1 VDRGRRVI
9 LGTAGHIDH
18 GKTTLV
24 RALTG
29 VDTDRLPEEKRRG
42 ITIELGFAPLILDG
56 IGTIGVVDVPG
67 HEAFVRT
74 MVAGATGIDLALVV
88 IAADEGV
95 MPQTREHLAIL
106 DLLGVRRGVVALTKA
121 DLVDDE
127 WLALV
132 EEDVRAATAT
142 VLPGAAIIATSAQ
155 TGRGIAELRSALKEV
170 AHAVPAR
177 GDGDLFRMPV
187 DRAFTIKGTGTVVT
201 GTVWSGRLARDETVR
216 ILPGDRVARVRG
228 IQGHGSQLDDAGA
241 GGRTAVALAGIDVAD
256 VPRGSTIVTDRDW
269 HATTFAR
276 ADVTLVPG
284 IDVDL
289 RPRTWFRFHVGTAEV
304 GARVVARAVD
314 TTQPFA
320 ARLVLDEPVLLR
332 AGDRFVLRTSAPL
345 NTIGGGVITD
355 PYAPKRA
362 RPWTPGQSTQKRL
375 AQLLQEVGAEG
386 LEIATLA
393 VRLGE
398 SPQACRDLVEQVGD
412 EVSVV
417 GARIVAAA
425 RLSALEND
433 LLAAT
438 TRYHADHPLEPGI
451 PAQLLRTQLR
461 GNPEVVDAAL
471 RRLTNARRLSS
482 LGGTVAVD
490 GWVPKLDSESA
501 AIAARLV
508 ARLGAAGPEPPSV
521 AEMSGELGRD
531 LAAVLRFL
539 ERRGDVVQVEQDRY
553 YATGCLNQL
562 IDRLRA
568 IMAGGEE
575 LGPSELR
582 EKLGISR
589 KFLIPLLEYCDR
601 VGYTNRGAVGRVWH
615 GT

>member
-1 VDRGRRVI
+1 VI

-42 ITIELGFAPLILDG
+42 ITIELGFAPLVLDG
-56 IGTIGVVDVPG
+56 VGTVGVVDVPG

-88 IAADEGV
+88 IAADEGM

-106 DLLGVRRGVVALTKA
+106 DLLGVRRGVIALTKA

-132 EEDVRAATAT
+132 EEDVRGAIANI
-142 VLPGAAIIATSAQ
+142 LPDAPIIATSAQ
-155 TGRGIAELRSALKEV
+155 SGRGISELRSALTD
-170 AHAVPAR
+170 AAR
-177 GDGDLFRMPV
+177 VLPVRSHDDLFRMPV

-201 GTVWSGRLARDETVR
+201 GTVWSGRLSRDETVR
-216 ILPGDRVARVRG
+216 ILPGDRSARVRG
-228 IQGHGSQLDDAGA
+228 IQGHGSLLDVATA

-269 HATTFAR
+269 RATTFAR

-284 IDVDL
+284 VDVEL

-314 TTQPFA
+314 PARPFA

-362 RPWTPGQSTQKRL
+362 RRWTPGQSTRERL
-375 AQLLQEVGAEG
+375 SQLLDEAGSDG
-386 LEIATLA
+386 LEIATLS

-398 SPQACRDLVEQVGD
+398 SRSACRDLLQAETS
-412 EVSVV
+412 SVV
-417 GARIVAAA
+417 GSRIVASSRVVALQNELYATAA
-425 RLSALEND
+425 R
-433 LLAAT
+433 
-438 TRYHADHPLEPGI
+438 YHIDHPLEPGI
-451 PAQLLRTQLR
+451 PTQLLRAQRR
-461 GNPEVVDAAL
+461 GNAEVIDAAL
-471 RRLTNARRLSS
+471 QAQIAAGRLVN
-482 LGGTVAVD
+482 LGGALAID
-490 GWVPKLDSESA
+490 GWVPKLDSNHI
-501 AIAARLV
+501 AIATQVLARLD
-508 ARLGAAGPEPPSV
+508 AAGSEPPNV
-521 AEMSGELGRD
+521 EELSGEVGSD
-531 LAAVLRFL
+531 VAAVLRFL

-553 YATGCLNQL
+553 YASRCLNQV

-568 IMAGGEE
+568 IMSGGAE

-582 EKLGISR
+582 EKLGLSR

-601 VGYTNRGAVGRVWH
+601 AGYTNRSAAGRVWH

>member
-1 VDRGRRVI
+1 MDRGGRVI

-42 ITIELGFAPLILDG
+42 ITIELGFAPLVLDG
-56 IGTIGVVDVPG
+56 FGTIGVVDVPG

-106 DLLGVRRGVVALTKA
+106 ELLGVRRGVIALTKA

-127 WLALV
+127 WLTLV
-132 EEDVRAATAT
+132 DEDVRGATAA
-142 VLPGAAIIATSAQ
+142 VLPGAAIVATSAN
-155 TGRGIAELRSALKEV
+155 TGKGIPELREALI
-170 AHAVPAR
+170 AAARSVPAR
-177 GDGDLFRMPV
+177 SDDDIFRMPL

-201 GTVWSGRLARDETVR
+201 GTVWSGRLSRDETVR
-216 ILPGDRVARVRG
+216 ILPGDRSARVRG
-228 IQGHGSQLDDAGA
+228 IQGHGSQLDVAA
-241 GGRTAVALAGIDVAD
+241 PGGRTAVALAGIDVAD

-269 HATTFAR
+269 RATTFAR
-276 ADVTLVPG
+276 ADVTLVPDL
-284 IDVDL
+284 DVEL
-289 RPRTWFRFHVGTAEV
+289 RPRTWFRLHVGTAEV
-304 GARVVARAVD
+304 GARIVARAVD
-314 TTQPFA
+314 QSRAFA

-362 RPWTPGQSTQKRL
+362 RPWTPGMSARERL
-375 AQLLQEVGAEG
+375 TQLLREAVGEG
-386 LEIATLA
+386 LEISSLA
-393 VRLGE
+393 IRLGL
-398 SPQACRDLVEQVGD
+398 SPSACREVMQVAGS

-417 GARIVAAA
+417 GARVVAHEQ
-425 RLSALEND
+425 LIALQNEI
-433 LLAAT
+433 LAT
-438 TRYHADHPLEPGI
+438 VSQYQADHPLEPGM
-451 PAQLLRTQLR
+451 PAQLLRAQLR
-461 GNPEVVDAAL
+461 GSPEVVDAAL
-471 RRLTNARRLSS
+471 QAQIAA
-482 LGGTVAVD
+482 GGIASQGGVLATSDWA
-490 GWVPKLDSESA
+490 PKLDSGTA
-501 AIAARLV
+501 AIADAIV
-508 ARLGAAGPEPPSV
+508 ARLDAAGAEPPSV
-521 AEMSGELGRD
+521 DELSGELGRD

-539 ERRGDVVQVEQDRY
+539 ERRGDVVQVEQGRY
-553 YATGCLNQL
+553 YATNGLKL
-562 IDRLRA
+562 VIGRLRT
-568 IMAGGEE
+568 IMAGGAEW
-575 LGPSELR
+575 GPSELR
-582 EKLGISR
+582 EKLGLSR

-601 VGYTNRGAVGRVWH
+601 AGYTNRGSLGRVWH